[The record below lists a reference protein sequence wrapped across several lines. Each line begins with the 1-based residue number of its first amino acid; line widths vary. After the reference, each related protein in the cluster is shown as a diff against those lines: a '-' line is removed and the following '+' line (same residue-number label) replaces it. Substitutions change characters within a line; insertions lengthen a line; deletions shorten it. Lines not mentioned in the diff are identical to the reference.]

1 MWLFHAHARGITTP
15 IIGFPRG
22 AKDRYVDF
30 AIETGVQA
38 ISIDQDIRLSSVIAD
53 LPDTVVSQGN
63 LDPLCLIDG
72 GQNMFSQIDDIIE
85 ATKGRRHIFNLGH
98 GITQYTPPHHVSEMV
113 DYIRNKG

>member
-1 MWLFHAHARGITTP
+1 MSLSACSPVKLA
-15 IIGFPRG
+15 IISPCSCLIR
-22 AKDRYVDF
+22 
-30 AIETGVQA
+30 
-38 ISIDQDIRLSSVIAD
+38 SSDQDIRLSSVIAD
-53 LPDTVVSQGN
+53 LPDTVVTQGN

-98 GITQYTPPHHVSEMV
+98 GITQHTPPHHVSELV